1 MQGTLYVIS
10 TPIGNLGDITKRAV
24 DTLKNLDILL
34 VEDTRV
40 SGKLLKNFNIDLKMI
55 SFNEYS
61 EKTKTASVISLLRE
75 GKTVGIISDAGTPL
89 ISDPGFLLLREAIKN
104 GIPITA
110 IPGPTA
116 LIYALSVSGL
126 PTDKFIFMG
135 YLPKKE
141 GKRINILKNLKKASE
156 YITATVIFY
165 ESPYRLLATLKN
177 INEVFGDIDM
187 VVCRELTKIHE
198 EVLRESV
205 SKLVDHFSVTAPK
218 GEFTL
223 LFHSKQAAAGHLL
236 RFGDLH

>member
-1 MQGTLYVIS
+1 MEGVLYIIS
-10 TPIGNLGDITKRAV
+10 TPIGNLGDISTRAV
-24 DTLKNLDILL
+24 DTLKNLDVLL

-40 SGKLLKNFNIDLKMI
+40 TGKLLKNYDIETKMI
-55 SFNEYS
+55 SFNDYS
-61 EKTKTASVISLLRE
+61 EKTKTASVITLLKE
-75 GKTVGIISDAGTPL
+75 GKRVGIVSDAGTPL
-89 ISDPGFLLLREAIKN
+89 ISDPGFLLVREAVKN
-104 GIPITA
+104 GIQITA

-126 PTDKFIFMG
+126 PADKFIFLG

-141 GKRINILKNLKKASE
+141 GKRTNILKNLKKGFD

-165 ESPYRLLATLKN
+165 ESPYRLFATLRN
-177 INEVFGDIDM
+177 INEVFGDIDL

-205 SKLVDHFSVTAPK
+205 SNLIDHFSTTAPK

-223 LFHSKQAAAGHLL
+223 LFHL
-236 RFGDLH
+236 

>member
-1 MQGTLYVIS
+1 MQGILYVIS
-10 TPIGNLGDITKRAV
+10 TPIGNLGDISKRAV

-40 SGKLLKNFNIDLKMI
+40 SGKLLKNFNIDVKMV

-61 EKTKTASVISLLRE
+61 EKSKTASIISLLKE
-75 GKTVGIISDAGTPL
+75 GKTVGIISDSGTPL
-89 ISDPGFLLLREAIKN
+89 ISDPGFLLVREAVKNNIKV
-104 GIPITA
+104 TA

-126 PTDKFIFMG
+126 PTDKFIFLG

-141 GKRINILKNLKKASE
+141 GKRTNILKNLKKTSD
-156 YITATVIFY
+156 YITATLIFY
-165 ESPYRLLATLKN
+165 ESPYRLLATLRN
-177 INEVFGDIDM
+177 INEVFGDIDV

-205 SKLVDHFSVTAPK
+205 LKLVDHFSTTAPK

-236 RFGDLH
+236 GLGDLQ